1 MSHAFRSLPTTK
13 IPTSPRNERPLTAG
27 VSFGRGPSQ
36 AQSDLN
42 RKGVRSIPKEKP
54 LPPACAADLRRTN
67 KKHKQKTRPKEIPL
81 YQSPPRSIVKNCQTS
96 AIRKSTMAD
105 RPAPITKKILLS
117 SALGG
122 ASSVVPTRTAEN
134 PIITAKPKMI
144 QKPFGDSLCFIVLAS
159 PQPTC

>member
-13 IPTSPRNERPLTAG
+13 IPTSPRNERPLTVG

-54 LPPACAADLRRTN
+54 LPPAWTSRSTSY
-67 KKHKQKTRPKEIPL
+67 KQVGQTDPPEGDPSI
-81 YQSPPRSIVKNCQTS
+81 YQSPPRSIAKNCQTS

-144 QKPFGDSLCFIVLAS
+144 QKPFGDSLCFIFSAS